1 MIWLTTLG
9 LVLAFASMAW
19 AAPIYTTNFDA
30 NENPIS
36 EGGAWNHIS
45 PLWANVQ
52 TAGGL
57 AFGTQTG
64 IVPNPGGFN
73 DSNATL
79 SGFSANVTISA
90 IVHLSPNIADG
101 QTHEVELLF
110 RMAGSATQTRGY
122 EMSFDTGG
130 NVTLIRWNG
139 DLGDYTFVNH
149 TGGANPQVGGLKDG
163 DKISAKASGNT
174 FTAYVNDVLIY
185 TAVDDTWK
193 DGQPGI
199 GFFVRKEGDATPADA
214 DFNAKYAL
222 TSLTVTDDGTGQG
235 PTGPTDPT
243 DPTGPTNPTDPT
255 DPSDPPL
262 AATPEPVTVGL
273 VGVSLT
279 LASWYASKRR
289 TTT

>member
-1 MIWLTTLG
+1 MVWLGTLG
-9 LVLAFASMAW
+9 LLLACASMAW
-19 AAPIYTTNFDA
+19 AAPIYTTDFSA

-36 EGGAWNHIS
+36 ESGAWSHIS

-57 AFGTQTG
+57 AFGTQVG
-64 IVPNPGGFN
+64 NLANPAAFN

-79 SGFSANVTISA
+79 SGFSPDVTITA
-90 IVHLSPNIADG
+90 TVHLASNIADG

-110 RMAGSATQTRGY
+110 RMGGGATQTRGY

-130 NVTLIRWNG
+130 NVTLVRWNG

-149 TGGANPQVGGLKDG
+149 TGGANNEVGGLKDG
-163 DKISAKASGNT
+163 DVISAKASGNT
-174 FTAYVNDVLIY
+174 FTASVNGVPIY
-185 TAVDDTWK
+185 TATDDTWK

-199 GFFVRKEGDATPADA
+199 GFFVRRDDGLAADA

-222 TSLTVTDDGTGQG
+222 SSLSVVDDGTVQG

-243 DPTGPTNPTDPT
+243 DPTGPTNPTDPSN
-255 DPSDPPL
+255 PDPPL
-262 AATPEPVTVGL
+262 AATPEPGTLGL
-273 VGVSLT
+273 VGFSLT
-279 LASWYASKRR
+279 LAGWNASKRR
-289 TTT
+289 PA

>member
-1 MIWLTTLG
+1 MVWLGTLG
-9 LVLAFASMAW
+9 LLLACASMAW
-19 AAPIYTTNFDA
+19 AAPIYTTDFSA

-36 EGGAWNHIS
+36 ESGAWSHIS

-57 AFGTQTG
+57 AFGTQVG
-64 IVPNPGGFN
+64 NLANPAAFN

-79 SGFSANVTISA
+79 SGFSPDVTITA
-90 IVHLSPNIADG
+90 TVHLASNIADG

-110 RMAGSATQTRGY
+110 RMGGGATQTRGY

-130 NVTLIRWNG
+130 NVTLVRWNG

-149 TGGANPQVGGLKDG
+149 TGGANNEVGGLKDG
-163 DKISAKASGNT
+163 DVISAKASGNT
-174 FTAYVNDVLIY
+174 FTASVNGVPIY
-185 TAVDDTWK
+185 TATDDTWK

-199 GFFVRKEGDATPADA
+199 GFFVRRDDGLAADA

-222 TSLTVTDDGTGQG
+222 SSLSAVDDGTVQG

-243 DPTGPTNPTDPT
+243 DPTGPTNPTDPSN
-255 DPSDPPL
+255 PDPPL
-262 AATPEPVTVGL
+262 AATPETVTLGL
-273 VGVSLT
+273 VGFSLT
-279 LASWYASKRR
+279 LAGWYASKRR
-289 TTT
+289 PA

>member
-1 MIWLTTLG
+1 MVWLGTLG
-9 LVLAFASMAW
+9 LLLACASMAW
-19 AAPIYTTNFDA
+19 AAPIYTTDFSA

-36 EGGAWNHIS
+36 ESGAWSHIS

-57 AFGTQTG
+57 AFGTQVG
-64 IVPNPGGFN
+64 NLANPAAFH

-79 SGFSANVTISA
+79 SGFSPDVTITA
-90 IVHLSPNIADG
+90 TVHLASNIADG

-110 RMAGSATQTRGY
+110 RMGGGATQTRGY

-130 NVTLIRWNG
+130 NVTLVRWNG

-149 TGGANPQVGGLKDG
+149 TGGANNEVGGLKDG
-163 DKISAKASGNT
+163 DVISAKASGNT
-174 FTAYVNDVLIY
+174 FTASVNGVPIY
-185 TAVDDTWK
+185 TATDDTWK

-199 GFFVRKEGDATPADA
+199 GFFVRRDDGLAADA

-222 TSLTVTDDGTGQG
+222 SSLSVVDDGTVQG

-243 DPTGPTNPTDPT
+243 DPTGPTNPTDPSN
-255 DPSDPPL
+255 PDPPL
-262 AATPEPVTVGL
+262 AATPEPVTLGL
-273 VGVSLT
+273 VGFSLT
-279 LASWYASKRR
+279 LAGWYASKRR
-289 TTT
+289 PA

>member
-1 MIWLTTLG
+1 MVWLGTLG
-9 LVLAFASMAW
+9 LLLACASMAW
-19 AAPIYTTNFDA
+19 AAPIYTTDFSA

-36 EGGAWNHIS
+36 ESGAWSHIS

-57 AFGTQTG
+57 AFGTQVG
-64 IVPNPGGFN
+64 NLANPAAFN

-79 SGFSANVTISA
+79 SGFSPDVTITA
-90 IVHLSPNIADG
+90 TVHLASNIADG

-110 RMAGSATQTRGY
+110 RMGGGATQTRGY

-130 NVTLIRWNG
+130 NVTLVRWNG

-149 TGGANPQVGGLKDG
+149 TGGANNEVGGLKDG
-163 DKISAKASGNT
+163 DVISAKASGNT
-174 FTAYVNDVLIY
+174 FTASVNGVPIY
-185 TAVDDTWK
+185 TATDDTWK

-199 GFFVRKEGDATPADA
+199 GFFFRRDDGLAADA

-222 TSLTVTDDGTGQG
+222 SSLSVVDDGTVQG

-243 DPTGPTNPTDPT
+243 DPTGPTNPTDPSN
-255 DPSDPPL
+255 PDPPL
-262 AATPEPVTVGL
+262 AATPEPVTLGL
-273 VGVSLT
+273 VGFSLT
-279 LASWYASKRR
+279 LAGWYASKRR
-289 TTT
+289 PA

>member
-1 MIWLTTLG
+1 MVWLGTLG
-9 LVLAFASMAW
+9 LLLACASMAW
-19 AAPIYTTNFDA
+19 AAPIYTTDFSA

-36 EGGAWNHIS
+36 ESGAWSHIS

-57 AFGTQTG
+57 AFGTQVG
-64 IVPNPGGFN
+64 NLANPAAFN

-79 SGFSANVTISA
+79 SGFSPDVTITA
-90 IVHLSPNIADG
+90 TVHLASNIADG

-110 RMAGSATQTRGY
+110 RMGGGATQTRGY

-130 NVTLIRWNG
+130 NVTLVRWNG

-149 TGGANPQVGGLKDG
+149 TGGANNEVGGLKDG
-163 DKISAKASGNT
+163 DVISAKASGNT
-174 FTAYVNDVLIY
+174 FTASVNGVLIY
-185 TAVDDTWK
+185 TATDDTWK

-199 GFFVRKEGDATPADA
+199 GFFVRRDDGLAADA

-222 TSLTVTDDGTGQG
+222 SSLSVVDDGTVQG

-243 DPTGPTNPTDPT
+243 DPTGPTNPTDPSN
-255 DPSDPPL
+255 PDPPL
-262 AATPEPVTVGL
+262 AATPEPVTLGL
-273 VGVSLT
+273 VGFSLT
-279 LASWYASKRR
+279 LAGWYASKRR
-289 TTT
+289 PA

>member
-1 MIWLTTLG
+1 MVWLGTLG
-9 LVLAFASMAW
+9 LLLACASMAW
-19 AAPIYTTNFDA
+19 AAPIYTTDFSA

-36 EGGAWNHIS
+36 ESGAWSHIS

-57 AFGTQTG
+57 AFGTQVG
-64 IVPNPGGFN
+64 NLANPAAFN

-79 SGFSANVTISA
+79 SGFSPDVTITA
-90 IVHLSPNIADG
+90 TVHLASNIADG

-110 RMAGSATQTRGY
+110 RMGGGATQTRGY

-130 NVTLIRWNG
+130 NVTLVRWNG

-149 TGGANPQVGGLKDG
+149 TGGANNEVGGLKDG
-163 DKISAKASGNT
+163 DVISAKASGNT
-174 FTAYVNDVLIY
+174 FTASVNGVPIY
-185 TAVDDTWK
+185 TATDDTWK

-199 GFFVRKEGDATPADA
+199 GFFVRRDDGLAADA

-222 TSLTVTDDGTGQG
+222 SSLSVVDDGTVQG

-243 DPTGPTNPTDPT
+243 DPTGPTNPTDPSN
-255 DPSDPPL
+255 PDPPL
-262 AATPEPVTVGL
+262 AATPEPVTLGL
-273 VGVSLT
+273 VGFSLT
-279 LASWYASKRR
+279 LGGWYASKRR
-289 TTT
+289 PA

>member
-1 MIWLTTLG
+1 MVWLGTLG
-9 LVLAFASMAW
+9 LLLAFASMAW
-19 AAPIYTTNFDA
+19 AAPIYTTDFSA

-36 EGGAWNHIS
+36 ESGAWSHIS

-57 AFGTQTG
+57 AFGTQVG
-64 IVPNPGGFN
+64 NLANPAAFN

-79 SGFSANVTISA
+79 SGFSPDVTITA
-90 IVHLSPNIADG
+90 TVHLASNIADG

-110 RMAGSATQTRGY
+110 RMGGGATQTRGY

-130 NVTLIRWNG
+130 NVTLVRWNG

-149 TGGANPQVGGLKDG
+149 TGGANNEVGGLKDG
-163 DKISAKASGNT
+163 DVISAKASGNT
-174 FTAYVNDVLIY
+174 FTASVNGVPIY
-185 TAVDDTWK
+185 TATDDTWK

-199 GFFVRKEGDATPADA
+199 GFFVRRDDGLAADA

-222 TSLTVTDDGTGQG
+222 SSLSVVDDGTVQG

-243 DPTGPTNPTDPT
+243 DPTGPTNPTDPSN
-255 DPSDPPL
+255 PDPPL
-262 AATPEPVTVGL
+262 AATPEPVTLGL
-273 VGVSLT
+273 VGFSLT
-279 LASWYASKRR
+279 LAGWYASKRR
-289 TTT
+289 PA

>member
-1 MIWLTTLG
+1 MVWLGTLG
-9 LVLAFASMAW
+9 LLLAFASMAW
-19 AAPIYTTNFDA
+19 AAPIYTTDFSA

-36 EGGAWNHIS
+36 ESGAWSHIS

-57 AFGTQTG
+57 AFGTQVG
-64 IVPNPGGFN
+64 NLANPAAFN

-79 SGFSANVTISA
+79 SGFSPDVTITA
-90 IVHLSPNIADG
+90 TVHLASNIADG

-110 RMAGSATQTRGY
+110 RMGGSATQTRGY

-130 NVTLIRWNG
+130 NVTLVRWNG

-149 TGGANPQVGGLKDG
+149 TGGANNEVGGLKDG
-163 DKISAKASGNT
+163 DVISAKASGNT
-174 FTAYVNDVLIY
+174 FTASVNGVPIY
-185 TAVDDTWK
+185 TATDDTWK

-199 GFFVRKEGDATPADA
+199 GFFVRRDDGLAADA

-222 TSLTVTDDGTGQG
+222 SSLSVVDDGTVQG

-243 DPTGPTNPTDPT
+243 DPTGPTNPTDPSN
-255 DPSDPPL
+255 PDPPL
-262 AATPEPVTVGL
+262 AATPEPVTLGL
-273 VGVSLT
+273 VGFSLT
-279 LASWYASKRR
+279 LAGWYASKRR
-289 TTT
+289 PA